1 MDIATATDMSSGRGA
16 SVRGYLVLTM
26 TDAGRGGRTGR
37 SLKVGGGS
45 GSGRVEGGPPTWDG
59 GWRGTMGLGRWTKGM
74 PRSSPA
80 RTGTGMGTGKEGQ
93 ARHGCRRGNYLYRR
107 SAIFLTA
114 HGGKIKS
121 RLCEPR
127 PRIRQPPR
135 AGSGS
140 GSSRQRQTSAGWGII
155 PRGSE
160 SAGPLLHL
168 SIISLPPRVSITAST
183 KMSSASRAVIRP
195 ARRASE

>member
-1 MDIATATDMSSGRGA
+1 MRARLLKSYQKKAGRVGKIARTRNQGHGIVEMDIATATDMSSGRGS
-16 SVRGYLVLTM
+16 SVGGYLVLTM

-74 PRSSPA
+74 PRSSPG
-80 RTGTGMGTGKEGQ
+80 RTGTGMGTGKGGQ
-93 ARHGCRRGNYLYRR
+93 ARHACRRGNYTVAVRYSRLPM
-107 SAIFLTA
+107 
-114 HGGKIKS
+114 GEKIKS

-135 AGSGS
+135 AGLGS
-140 GSSRQRQTSAGWGII
+140 SSRQRQTNFSRMGI
-155 PRGSE
+155 P
-160 SAGPLLHL
+160 
-168 SIISLPPRVSITAST
+168 
-183 KMSSASRAVIRP
+183 
-195 ARRASE
+195 